1 MVRRASEK
9 KTFLWCFR
17 EVILISVYAHSPPH
31 LFILSLS
38 IWRRFF
44 SSTSAQRNLSLAT
57 AATSSDR
64 SSMAKW
70 LDKGG
75 VGCLLQTHTH
85 DGVERDAGRI
95 GWDSCTGIVA
105 LIFFV
110 RRRGIG

>member
-44 SSTSAQRNLSLAT
+44 FFYFCT
-57 AATSSDR
+57 A
-64 SSMAKW
+64 K
-70 LDKGG
+70 LELGY
-75 VGCLLQTHTH
+75 C
-85 DGVERDAGRI
+85 
-95 GWDSCTGIVA
+95 CY
-105 LIFFV
+105 FF
-110 RRRGIG
+110 